1 MSMTTRTKRRRPP
14 SEDQKEDMRTSKKW
28 PPRPTK
34 LYKNMTKITTGSFI
48 MENFTEIIRKCWT
61 LKINKDFFSE
71 IIKQKIQMFH
81 KRKKN
86 NFGMESSQMR
96 HFCKFSNSVIS
107 FADTYFFLDNHN
119 SFLALKKILPEIWKL
134 LK

>member
-71 IIKQKIQMFH
+71 IIK
-81 KRKKN
+81 
-86 NFGMESSQMR
+86 E
-96 HFCKFSNSVIS
+96 IS
-107 FADTYFFLDNHN
+107 LYF
-119 SFLALKKILPEIWKL
+119 
-134 LK
+134 